1 MKINFINETND
12 NVLESINLIKNIFKG
27 MNNKHI
33 MSVIFV
39 DSEEIR
45 RINRESRG
53 IDKVTDVISFA
64 LNDSDF
70 IIETQELGDIFI
82 CLDRAYEQALEY
94 GHSKER
100 EIGFLVV
107 HGYLHLLGY
116 DHQTKEDEEKMMN
129 EAEKILKRAGLTRG
143 TSENR

>member
-1 MKINFINETND
+1 MKINFVNETKD
-12 NVLESINLIKNIFKG
+12 NVLESINLIKNIFKRI
-27 MNNKHI
+27 NNKHI

-39 DSEEIR
+39 DSEGIR
-45 RINRESRG
+45 RINREARG

-82 CLDRAYEQALEY
+82 CLDKAYEQALEY
-94 GHSKER
+94 GHSNER

-129 EAEKILKRAGLTRG
+129 EAERILKKAGLTRG

>member
-94 GHSKER
+94 GHSKDR

>member
-116 DHQTKEDEEKMMN
+116 DHQTKEDEAKMMN
-129 EAEKILKRAGLTRG
+129 EAEKILKKAGLTRG

>member
-1 MKINFINETND
+1 MKINFVNQTND
-12 NVLESINLIKNIFKG
+12 NVNESINLIKGIFKG
-27 MNNKHI
+27 MNNKHV

-39 DSEEIR
+39 DDEEIR

-82 CLDRAYEQALEY
+82 CLNRAYEQAIEY

-129 EAEKILKRAGLTRG
+129 EAEHILKKAGLSR
-143 TSENR
+143 E